1 MTVRERLLAL
11 LERFAGKRALV
22 LGDMVADEY
31 IFGSPFRISREAP
44 VLVLRR
50 QGYQVTPGGALN
62 PAVNA
67 RTLGAEVALAG
78 VIGADEPGRLLRTQL
93 SDLGV
98 RMEGLIT
105 EPGRPTSSKTR
116 ILAGDTQLVRQQ
128 IVRIDQI
135 DTSELEDETKQRII
149 AYLRETIP
157 QVDMLLISDYE
168 HGVINPDVLRTAL
181 PLALNAGKIVVA
193 DSHDDLARFQRV
205 TALTPN
211 QPEAEAMVGWKI
223 TDRATLNRAGER
235 LLKLTRA
242 DAVLVTLGSQ
252 GMSLFTRFGEPFH
265 QPASDHGPALDPTGA
280 GDTVAATFMLALAA
294 SRDDSEDGDTR
305 FRDAA
310 TLANLAGGLVVMQL
324 GCATNTPADL
334 AAVVNAQVKD

>member
-11 LERFAGKRALV
+11 IERFTGKRALI

-31 IFGSPFRISREAP
+31 IFGTPHRISREAP

-50 QGYQVTPGGALN
+50 QGYRVAPGGALN

-67 RTLGAEVALAG
+67 RTLGAEVYLSG
-78 VIGADEPGRLLRTQL
+78 VIGDDEPGRLLRMQM
-93 SDLGV
+93 SELGV
-98 RMEGLIT
+98 RMEGLFT
-105 EPGRPTSSKTR
+105 EPGRPTSTKTR
-116 ILAGDTQLVRQQ
+116 VLAGDTQLVQQQ

-149 AYLRETIP
+149 AYLRETIS

-168 HGVINPDVLRTAL
+168 NGVISPDVLKIAL
-181 PLALNAGKIVVA
+181 PQAQLDGKIIVA
-193 DSHDDLARFQRV
+193 DSHGDLARFQRV

-211 QPEAEAMVGWKI
+211 QPEAEAMVGWEI
-223 TDRATLNRAGER
+223 TDRALLNRAGER

-242 DAVLVTLGSQ
+242 DAVLITLGSQ

-265 QPASDHGPALDPTGA
+265 QPPSDHGPAIDPTGA

-294 SRDDSEDGDTR
+294 SEDAGTGDTR

-310 TLANLAGGLVVMQL
+310 MLANMAGGLVVMQL
-324 GCATNTPADL
+324 GCATNTPAEL
-334 AAVVNAQVKD
+334 AAVVNAQVKE